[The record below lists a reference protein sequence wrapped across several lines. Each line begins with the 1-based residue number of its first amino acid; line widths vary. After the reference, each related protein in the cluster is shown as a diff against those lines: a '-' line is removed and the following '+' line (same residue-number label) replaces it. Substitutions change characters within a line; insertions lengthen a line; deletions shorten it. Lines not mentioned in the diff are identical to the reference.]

1 MPEPEKGERSVII
14 YLWQRVWNF
23 ENGHNYKRKIIH
35 YVFKFHEQYGIV
47 QITWRKWENEKYIF
61 SELFC

>member
-1 MPEPEKGERSVII
+1 MGII
-14 YLWQRVWNF
+14 IK
-23 ENGHNYKRKIIH
+23 EKIIH
-35 YVFKFHEQYGIV
+35 YVFEFPEWYGIV